1 MPVLS
6 TLKKTTLK
14 QPVYPILRNPQA
26 LFKMFKGELS
36 LYWNK
41 SKTFSGLLTIWG
53 LSIFLLM
60 RAIRNT
66 RRSEAKK
73 REKQMASLPKSK
85 RKKRKPDADAI
96 FFRRLFRILKL
107 CVPGLFTKE
116 AGTLLLQ
123 FIALILRS
131 LLSIRM
137 AVLIGQGQSAV
148 LTWSM
153 KGFLATIAQF
163 FLLSITCS
171 GVNSSLRFLT
181 NYLTVMFRRRLTE
194 HIHGKYLKHRNYY
207 HFRNSLG
214 QADQRI
220 VEDLNKFCIVAAELY
235 NRTFKPALDVF
246 FCTRRMAQ
254 KLGLKSLIFLYS
266 YFGFAN
272 HLVNALSPNF
282 SAMIAEKSYLEG
294 DFHSLHARVESNA
307 EEIAFLRG
315 EERERTILDSALARL
330 TDFESYFFF
339 QKFFQGIANQFCFK
353 YAASMLGWPTLALPF
368 LLYDEGLSIS
378 QRSALYREN
387 DQLIRNGCDA
397 VGDLMMVSAKL
408 RTLAGHTSRVAEL
421 LEAVEELSKMEH
433 KSPTTYSESDVIQF
447 NNLTI
452 KTPETPSRTLLKE
465 LNLCI
470 RLKENVLVTGPN
482 GAGKTSL
489 FRVLAGLWRSE
500 GGEVLRPKCL
510 SKNASELFY
519 VPQKPYLVKGT
530 LRDQITY
537 PKFELSKEKDVDV
550 ERCLRLVGLGKLI
563 KDESNGLDRWEH
575 DWYDVLSGGE
585 KQRVGIARLFYQ
597 KPTFAVLDEATSA
610 INVTDEG
617 PLYRQLLDLG
627 ITVFSIAHRTELKKF
642 HKKELHYVG
651 DGTGKWELIDLEKEG
666 NGSAAGVKTDSSFE
680 EVEGQERTPNGQGP
694 FQ

>member
-1 MPVLS
+1 MPTLS
-6 TLKKTTLK
+6 TLK
-14 QPVYPILRNPQA
+14 QPVYPILRDPYA
-26 LFKMFKGELS
+26 ILKMFKGELF
-36 LYWNK
+36 LYWTK
-41 SKTFSGLLTIWG
+41 SKTFSGLFTVWS
-53 LSIFLLM
+53 LSIFTLM

-66 RRSEAKK
+66 QLSEAKK
-73 REKQMASLPKSK
+73 RNRQMASLPKVK
-85 RKKRKPDADAI
+85 RKKRKPDVDAV
-96 FFRRLFRILKL
+96 FFKRFFRILKI
-107 CVPGLFTKE
+107 CVPGVFTKE
-116 AGTLLLQ
+116 AGTLLVQ

-131 LLSIRM
+131 MLSIRM

-153 KGFLATIAQF
+153 IKFLAAMSQF
-163 FLLSITCS
+163 FILSLTCS

-194 HIHGKYLKHRNYY
+194 HIHEKYLKHRNYY

-246 FCTRRMAQ
+246 FCTSRMAR
-254 KLGLKSLIFLYS
+254 KLGLRSLLFLYS
-266 YFGFAN
+266 YFGVAN

-294 DFHSLHARVESNA
+294 DFHSLHSRLESNA

-315 EERERTILDSALARL
+315 EKRERTILDAALARL
-330 TDFESYFFF
+330 TDFESFFFF

-368 LLYDEGLSIS
+368 LLKDEGLTIS
-378 QRSALYREN
+378 ERSALYREN

-397 VGDLMMVSAKL
+397 VGDLMMVTFKL
-408 RTLAGHTSRVAEL
+408 RTLAGHTSRVSEL
-421 LEAVEELSKMEH
+421 LEAVEDLSSLE
-433 KSPTTYSESDVIQF
+433 SSIPPVYSDSNIIQF

-452 KTPETPSRTLLKE
+452 ETPETPARTLLKE
-465 LNLCI
+465 LNLSV

-500 GGEVLRPKCL
+500 EGAVLRPKCL
-510 SKNASELFY
+510 SRDSSELFY

-537 PKFELSKEKDVDV
+537 PKFELSKDKDEDV
-550 ERCLRLVGLGKLI
+550 EHCLRLVGLGKLI
-563 KDESNGLDRWEH
+563 KDESDGLDRWEH

-617 PLYRQLLDLG
+617 PLYQKLLDLG
-627 ITVFSIAHRTELKKF
+627 ITVFSIAHRVELKKF
-642 HKKELHYVG
+642 HKKELHYFG
-651 DGTGKWELIDLEKEG
+651 DGTGKWKLIDLENERSLSSP
-666 NGSAAGVKTDSSFE
+666 GSRTETSYV
-680 EVEGQERTPNGQGP
+680 EVEEQEGE
-694 FQ
+694 